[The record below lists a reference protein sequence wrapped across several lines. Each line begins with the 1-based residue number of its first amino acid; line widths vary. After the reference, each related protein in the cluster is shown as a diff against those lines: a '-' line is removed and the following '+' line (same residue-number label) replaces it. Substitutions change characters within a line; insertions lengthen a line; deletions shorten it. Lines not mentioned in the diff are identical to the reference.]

1 MMLEWIIVMLIIPP
15 MQPMCPNI
23 SLPSARCNELN
34 SLGQSIK
41 LRPTPLLVGV
51 ALENKSQIQSIPLTS
66 SPTILCKEHDTKYV
80 NFVSLTEYSSS
91 DGKWVEGG
99 SSTTLRLR
107 IRADQIWASQC
118 VEFILRWGA
127 GGAIW
132 AATRTRKRR
141 WQLIQ

>member
-1 MMLEWIIVMLIIPP
+1 
-15 MQPMCPNI
+15 MQ
-23 SLPSARCNELN
+23 RVEL
-34 SLGQSIK
+34 S
-41 LRPTPLLVGV
+41 RPVNKTPAYALLVGV

-107 IRADQIWASQC
+107 ISADQIWASQC
-118 VEFILRWGA
+118 VAFIIEMGSR
-127 GGAIW
+127 GGQVGLLQEQENDGGSW
-132 AATRTRKRR
+132 YNNDDEVEN
-141 WQLIQ
+141 L